1 MPHNKTLI
9 KVACDNIIL
18 MHAVLKTES
27 PKHRWMRVPS
37 SIFSDKVIHI
47 NNQFLKSQRRCS
59 LEVLSIKYCLQSM
72 KNNCVFPTTHT

>member
-47 NNQFLKSQRRCS
+47 NNQFLKSQRHGL
-59 LEVLSIKYCLQSM
+59 LEVLS
-72 KNNCVFPTTHT
+72 